1 MGDKRRARITLVMDV
16 DLDKFPGFGF
26 DPKDF
31 ADLLAK
37 RVTYG
42 LGPYN
47 PSVRTSSARLI
58 DDAKEK

>member
-1 MGDKRRARITLVMDV
+1 MDV

-58 DDAKEK
+58 DDAKGGDK